1 MQASI
6 TTPPDRGTALGRTVM
21 WALLGLVLL
30 ADALDMIDA
39 TVTTIAAPS
48 IVGEIGGGPALIKWL
63 GAAYALAMS
72 ILLVVGGR
80 LGDRFGQRRLF
91 LIGMTGFTFASA
103 ICGLAPAPVVLITA
117 RVLQGAFG
125 ALMIPQGMAVIARH
139 FTPEMRRTAFNLFG
153 PLLGIATIAGPVLAG
168 FVIEADIAG
177 LSWRPIFL
185 VNLVLGTAG
194 IALAARLLPHG
205 NGDRSVTVDGTGA
218 GLLAVAVFGTMFGLI
233 EGAETDWSLPAVV
246 SLAVGALFLLLFAR
260 RQRTAAEPLIKPSLF
275 RNRGFVSGLTVG
287 LMFFA
292 VTNGLA
298 FVISLFIQQALGASP
313 GSAAVGMLPLT
324 LGIIA
329 GAGAGMALAARMGRN
344 LVLVGMLVTLAGGG
358 WLLTL
363 VMTSGTSVTLLA
375 LAPAGV
381 LAGIGMGACFGTL
394 FDITIGDIDPAEAGS
409 ASGTLTAVQQLASA
423 LGSATVTTVYLH
435 GGAPDRAMALAIIAV
450 MAVTALCLPLLRLLP
465 RSASISN
472 AEDLSL
478 DSPRARKP

>member
-1 MQASI
+1 MH
-6 TTPPDRGTALGRTVM
+6 TTTTLSRTVM

-48 IVGEIGGGPALIKWL
+48 IVGEIGGGPGLIKWL

-72 ILLVVGGR
+72 VLLVVGGR
-80 LGDRFGQRRLF
+80 LGDRYGQRRLF
-91 LIGMTGFTFASA
+91 LVGMTGFTLASA
-103 ICGLAPAPVVLITA
+103 LCGLAPSPVVLVVA

-125 ALMIPQGMAVIARH
+125 ALLIPQGMAIITRH

-194 IALAARLLPHG
+194 VALAARLLPRDSA
-205 NGDRSVTVDGTGA
+205 DRSTRVDGTGA
-218 GLLAVAVFGTMFGLI
+218 GLLAVAMFGTMFGLI
-233 EGAETDWSLPAVV
+233 EGSETDWGLPALL
-246 SLAVGALFLLLFAR
+246 SLAVGAVFLLLFAR
-260 RQRTAAEPLIKPSLF
+260 RQRTAADPLIKPSLF

-298 FVISLFIQQALGASP
+298 FVLSLFLQQALGASP
-313 GSAAVGMLPLT
+313 GSAALGMLPLT

-329 GAGAGMALAARMGRN
+329 GAGAGMGLAGRLGRN
-344 LVLVGMLVTLAGGG
+344 LILAGMLVTLAGGG
-358 WLLTL
+358 WLLAL
-363 VMTSGTSVTLLA
+363 VITSGTTVTLLA

-381 LAGIGMGACFGTL
+381 LTGIGMGACFGTL
-394 FDITIGDIDPAEAGS
+394 FDITLGDVDASEAGS
-409 ASGTLTAVQQLASA
+409 ASGTLTAVQQLATA

-435 GGAPDRAMALAIIAV
+435 GGAPDHAMTLAIITV
-450 MAVTALCLPLLRLLP
+450 LAVTVLCLPLLRLLP
-465 RSASISN
+465 RTTAVHSGQV
-472 AEDLSL
+472 
-478 DSPRARKP
+478 